1 YWPFSVRE
9 SCTSNANPP
18 SSENCFCVLAKF
30 ATLVFRRPFYVSTVK
45 QPRLALA
52 AFFFEIA
59 DFVGVL
65 QG

>member
-1 YWPFSVRE
+1 MTPVFGPTHNKTGSLYNHCRLPV
-9 SCTSNANPP
+9 
-18 SSENCFCVLAKF
+18 VLA
-30 ATLVFRRPFYVSTVK
+30 VK

-65 QG
+65 QGQADFIQTV